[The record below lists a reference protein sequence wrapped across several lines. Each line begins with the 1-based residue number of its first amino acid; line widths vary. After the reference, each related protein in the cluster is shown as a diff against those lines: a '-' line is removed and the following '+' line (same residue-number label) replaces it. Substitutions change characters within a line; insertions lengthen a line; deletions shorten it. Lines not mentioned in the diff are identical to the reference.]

1 MIVAKQPSKG
11 RKTANQTDKTPDQ
24 DGMSAESDATAK
36 PTMDAIPPEVHAT
49 AAPAPATAPAEKLT
63 DAPKTADSE
72 PEARTVSQPPAPQ
85 SSGAGF
91 LPLALGGLLAGV
103 IGGGA
108 ALIGAQATLIV
119 FAVMAVLAAI
129 VARGLPEVED
139 DV

>member
-1 MIVAKQPSKG
+1 MLSGI
-11 RKTANQTDKTPDQ
+11 
-24 DGMSAESDATAK
+24 
-36 PTMDAIPPEVHAT
+36 
-49 AAPAPATAPAEKLT
+49 
-63 DAPKTADSE
+63 
-72 PEARTVSQPPAPQ
+72 
-85 SSGAGF
+85 SGAFAMGLAVLAWATGYATVYWVMPVVLF
-91 LPLALGGLLAGV
+91 LLMIAYHGVRQARSTYLVDLAKEDQRAAYAAVSNTVIGTLLLLAGV